1 MHRHGVTSK
10 LLKSV
15 AYNTEKKI
23 LEVEFLAKR
32 NEDVRRVY
40 QYFDVPMEKALEMS
54 VATSVGGYFLTMIKP
69 NYKCVR
75 VMETNDENKTK
86 DQAPDTTSTPPDSEK
101 GA

>member
-1 MHRHGVTSK
+1 MHRRAVTSK
-10 LLKSV
+10 FLKSV
-15 AYNTEKKI
+15 GYDAATKI
-23 LEVEFLAKR
+23 LEIEFLARYK
-32 NEDVRRVY
+32 EDARRVY

-54 VATSVGGYFLTMIKP
+54 TASSMGGYFLTMIKP

-75 VMETNDENKTK
+75 VMETNDEDKTK